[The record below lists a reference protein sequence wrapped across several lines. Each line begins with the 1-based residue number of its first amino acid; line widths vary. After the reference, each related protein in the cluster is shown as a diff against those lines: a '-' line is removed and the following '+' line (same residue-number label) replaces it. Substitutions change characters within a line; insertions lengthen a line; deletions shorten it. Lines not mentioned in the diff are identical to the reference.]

1 MPSNSR
7 YKSGRTRHILIT
19 EVTQDEGVSE
29 VTHMLSSTVEGPSAE
44 STPYRENRGA
54 SSAVCGSMPKSS
66 MLEITWHPSMP
77 CQLKPPNYSS
87 WLHSCNTVPYPLL
100 KFEDSPDAAVL
111 HPTVHG
117 TACSTPSILSP
128 PLTLQN
134 IKLCKRSTNSRQ
146 NTIQHTHNGVAP
158 RFFLQRNRGLRLEP
172 PASGRSGIKGRLQH
186 H

>member
-1 MPSNSR
+1 M
-7 YKSGRTRHILIT
+7 
-19 EVTQDEGVSE
+19 TQDEGVSE

-77 CQLKPPNYSS
+77 CQLKPPSYSS
-87 WLHSCNTVPYPLL
+87 WLHSCNTVPSPLL
-100 KFEDSPDAAVL
+100 DSKHSPDAAVL

-117 TACSTPSILSP
+117 TACRPSILSP

-146 NTIQHTHNGVAP
+146 NTIQHTHNGFAP

-172 PASGRSGIKGRLQH
+172 PASSRSGIKGRLQH